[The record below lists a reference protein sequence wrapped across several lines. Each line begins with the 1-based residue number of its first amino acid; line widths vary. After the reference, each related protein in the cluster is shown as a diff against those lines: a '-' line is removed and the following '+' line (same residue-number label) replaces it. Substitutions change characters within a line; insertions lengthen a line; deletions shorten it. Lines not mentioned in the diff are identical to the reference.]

1 MTTDRNET
9 DRNAERPVGR
19 STPGASIVAPALLV
33 VLGLAGIGLAV
44 RAGTAP
50 AHEIPYATKVT
61 AASATEMKGTE
72 SPPEDVGKID
82 KLELSVPGSH
92 NPVVQALIAREADG
106 RVVALNWQNNVTE
119 PILAADLTAAE
130 VGKVTKAIHDHV
142 PADAVVLS
150 WWDLSRKIRL
160 VSQRNAPL
168 DDPLAR
174 GLLVPASWSA
184 ARPLIESKER
194 AYWGAEVPARDG
206 EAFSQFIDALLLDE
220 EKGAAALAALAP
232 GKVAYVAVHLS
243 DIWKVA
249 MERPDS
255 LALAS
260 KDFPGSATHGVMR
273 TASRWLRDQKLDASY
288 AVEPIGHAVRVHYL
302 ANPGDAN
309 RLIARMLP
317 FTSSNPME
325 LTHLKLVYQHRGF
338 WIYRIDVGAPARG

>member
-1 MTTDRNET
+1 
-9 DRNAERPVGR
+9 
-19 STPGASIVAPALLV
+19 
-33 VLGLAGIGLAV
+33 
-44 RAGTAP
+44 
-50 AHEIPYATKVT
+50 
-61 AASATEMKGTE
+61 
-72 SPPEDVGKID
+72 
-82 KLELSVPGSH
+82 
-92 NPVVQALIAREADG
+92 VQALIAREADG

-119 PILAADLTAAE
+119 PILAADLTAEE
-130 VGKVTKAIHDHV
+130 VGKVTKAIQDHV
-142 PADAVVLS
+142 PTDAVVLS

-174 GLLVPASWSA
+174 GLLLPASWSA
-184 ARPLIESKER
+184 ARPLIQGKER
-194 AYWGAEVPARDG
+194 AYWGAAVPEQDG
-206 EAFSQFIDALLLDE
+206 KVFSQFIDALLLDE

-232 GKVAYVAVHLS
+232 GKKTFVAVHLS

-255 LALAS
+255 LAILS

-288 AVEPIGHAVRVHYL
+288 AVEPIGNAVRVHYL
-302 ANPGDAN
+302 SRPADSQ

-317 FTSSNPME
+317 FTSSNPMQ

-338 WIYRIDVGAPARG
+338 WIYELDVGKPANG